1 MLDSAFRLQYM
12 SNTRERSTSHIICNA
27 KRPLRRV
34 VFKNNF
40 KLSLQRCFNLCNQV
54 FNSKAVFFHH
64 YIAGCGSAE
73 GGNAQNILFS
83 AGVTAPTVRNA
94 CFNSKLGYACRQ
106 NTFLVLIALS
116 IKSIPARHRYNANV
130 NALFSSLACAASAR
144 CTSLPVPIRTALASF
159 LAGLST

>member
-1 MLDSAFRLQYM
+1 MIDSAFRLQYM

-64 YIAGCGSAE
+64 YIAGCRSAE
-73 GGNAQNILFS
+73 GGNAQNILFV
-83 AGVTAPTVRNA
+83 AGVTAPAVRHTS
-94 CFNSKLGYACRQ
+94 FNSKLGYACRS
-106 NTFLVLIALS
+106 NTS
-116 IKSIPARHRYNANV
+116 ILGILTTRTSMPSSA
-130 NALFSSLACAASAR
+130 SLACAASAR